1 MRLFLAS
8 ENFGNHEKELLELV
22 GLGRRALVI
31 TSARDYYS
39 PERRLAKVSE
49 KLAVFRKAGF
59 EAEELSLKDYFGRH
73 DALAKHIRAYR
84 PDLVFAIGGSVFLLA
99 VAYKL
104 SGFDRIV
111 LDALKNDE
119 YVYGGY
125 SAGAMIVGRT
135 MKYYGHGH
143 LNPGQAQEIYGV
155 EAVFDGL
162 GLIDQFIVAH
172 ADVPE
177 HIETTKLYVDRLKN
191 GGEEVILLNQSAV
204 LMVDGEKRTLL
215 P

>member
-8 ENFGNHEKELLELV
+8 ENFGVHEKELLELV
-22 GLGRRALVI
+22 GPGRRALII

-49 KLAVFRKAGF
+49 EMTVFKSAGF
-59 EAEELSLKDYFGRH
+59 EAEELSLKEYFGKQ
-73 DALAKHIRAYR
+73 DALAERIKAYK
-84 PDLVFAIGGSVFLLA
+84 PDIIFAIGGSVFLLVA
-99 VAYKL
+99 AYKL
-104 SGFDRIV
+104 SGFDKIV
-111 LDALKNDE
+111 LEALKNDE

-125 SAGAMIVGRT
+125 SAGAMVAGKT
-135 MKYYGHGH
+135 MKYYDHGH
-143 LNPGQAQEIYGV
+143 LNPGQTQEIYGV

-162 GLIDQFIVAH
+162 GLIDQFIIAH

-177 HIETTKLYVDRLKN
+177 HVETTKLYIDRLKSD
-191 GGEEVILLNQSAV
+191 GEEAILLNQSAV
-204 LMVDGEKRTLL
+204 LIIDGEKQMLL